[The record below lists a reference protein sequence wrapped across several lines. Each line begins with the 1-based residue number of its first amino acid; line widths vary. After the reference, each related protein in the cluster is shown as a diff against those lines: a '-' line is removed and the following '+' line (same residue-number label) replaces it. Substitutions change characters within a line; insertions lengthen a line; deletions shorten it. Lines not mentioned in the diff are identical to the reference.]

1 MTFSSDFLAQLRA
14 ARGQT
19 TPSAAPPE
27 PVQVPAPAP
36 VPSLPP
42 RPAPRPPVPSS
53 PPVQGPPAAPP
64 RPQTRPVPDMAAR
77 AAERGRC
84 GTCRHFTAAPDWGRL
99 MGECSLGW
107 AVHTPW
113 APGGPGPDAPPL
125 PVMHAAAR
133 CMCHGVAPR
142 WALRPGLKL
151 AEAERGES

>member
-14 ARGQT
+14 ARGQGA
-19 TPSAAPPE
+19 PSAATPE
-27 PVQVPAPAP
+27 PQPQAAPAPVTPPARSRPAPAP
-36 VPSLPP
+36 L
-42 RPAPRPPVPSS
+42 A
-53 PPVQGPPAAPP
+53 PVQAPP
-64 RPQTRPVPDMAAR
+64 RPQTRPLPDMAAR